1 MLHQT
6 FCNISMKRIL
16 INYGFTSYLAYII
29 CNFLQFIN
37 DIIEWMLNDQSSFTD
52 KKSRKKYLV
61 CTLGFFLTKNKNV
74 LLMSTELKQNVYI
87 CIFKKQRKKQ
97 FFVHIS

>member
-52 KKSRKKYLV
+52 KKIEKKIFSVYFR
-61 CTLGFFLTKNKNV
+61 GFFFNK
-74 LLMSTELKQNVYI
+74 E
-87 CIFKKQRKKQ
+87 
-97 FFVHIS
+97 